1 MAAKP
6 TETSNIPAAKPT
18 GTSINPSGNDL
29 MITLNN
35 GTRLSTD
42 YWGHIKARRA
52 SGNSQR
58 GGKVKKQIWF
68 ISVFENG
75 RQTQKNIHYSRRK

>member
-6 TETSNIPAAKPT
+6 KRTY
-18 GTSINPSGNDL
+18 INPAGNDL
-29 MITLNN
+29 MTTPSN

-42 YWGHIKARRA
+42 YWGHTKASRPI
-52 SGNSQR
+52 GKSQR
-58 GGKVKKQIWF
+58 GVKVKKTNLV

-75 RQTQKNIHYSRRK
+75 RQTHRNTHYSRRT